1 MVSEPLRGLPT
12 FEATLRLLRALGHEV
27 QPARLRETVR
37 GRTGFEELSRL
48 LESQG
53 LRGRLVQADAD
64 DLGMLDLPTL
74 LQLKDE
80 SWIVLHQLEKD
91 RWDLED
97 ASGRRHSPP
106 ALNTLS
112 GTVLDRLGIL
122 PEGGSLWKRVGRL
135 VLDHRRPLTQ
145 ILIVSAFM
153 QVLAMVTPLITQVV
167 MDQALPQSSR
177 SLLALAVIGV
187 LLTSLASSG
196 LGLVRDWTSAF
207 VETRLDV
214 IAQRGLLDHA
224 LRLPFK
230 NLMGRTAGEL
240 MQAFTGLSTAKDLLS
255 QRLFGTA
262 MDALT
267 ALGYMV
273 LMVSLWPAGAGLVLA
288 GSLLLA
294 LLSVGPGFFQARVQR
309 RAVPAQI
316 LERDSMF
323 QMLQGIATIKSA
335 GVESQALARWSVRFL
350 RLQNLGLLRLRLGL
364 WSEVGLDSVRQL
376 LTVTILVEGGR
387 RVLAGELSIGSLFAF
402 QQMAGS
408 LTGAFQGAASLVL
421 GFFVARPQ
429 MEKAQEILA
438 LETEPMCPGFPPP
451 PALDLVVEDAW
462 FRYDSEGAWVIKNL
476 NLKVEAGARHWLR
489 WPSGAGKSTLLRLL
503 AGLLEP
509 ERGEVRLGGRPAREL
524 GDQVVYMPQ
533 GFQLYGATILENLR
547 ILSGQAP
554 MERLVTAAE
563 ASGLSRLIA
572 TMPMGYETLLSQGG
586 SNLSGGQRQLVLLTA
601 AMATER
607 RILLLDEAFANLD
620 WISRSEILHGDW
632 FQGKTVIYASHDAG
646 LAKEKSY
653 ADPHY
658 APLEARPGRPPG

>member
-1 MVSEPLRGLPT
+1 MPECLHGLPL
-12 FEATLRLLRALGHEV
+12 FEATLKLFRALGREV
-27 QPARLRETVR
+27 QPARLRECI
-37 GRTGFEELSRL
+37 GSLDGFEELPRI

-53 LRGRLVQADAD
+53 LRGRLVQAEAG

-74 LQLKDE
+74 LQLKDG
-80 SWIVLHQLEKD
+80 SWILLHQWGKD
-91 RWDLED
+91 RWELED
-97 ASGRRHSPP
+97 ASGRRQAAP
-106 ALNTLS
+106 ALGWLS
-112 GTVLDRLGIL
+112 GTALDRLGIL
-122 PEGGSLWKRVGRL
+122 PEGGSLWRRVGRL
-135 VLDHRRPLTQ
+135 VLDQRRPLTQ

-153 QVLAMVTPLITQVV
+153 QGLAMASPLITRAV
-167 MDQALPQSSR
+167 MDQALPQASR

-207 VETRLDV
+207 VETRLDA

-255 QRLFGTA
+255 QRLFGTV
-262 MDALT
+262 MDAVT

-273 LMVSLWPAGAGLVLA
+273 LMVSLWPVGAGLVMA

-294 LLSVGPGFFQARVQR
+294 ILSVGPGFFQARIQR

-316 LERDSMF
+316 LERDAMV
-323 QMLQGIATIKSA
+323 QMLHGIATIKSA
-335 GVESQALARWSVRFL
+335 GVEFQALARWSARFL
-350 RLQNLGLLRLRLGL
+350 NVQKLGLLRQRLGL
-364 WSEVGLDSVRQL
+364 WSDVGLDSVRQL
-376 LTVTILVEGGR
+376 LTVAILVEGGR
-387 RVLAGELSIGSLFAF
+387 RVLTSELSIGSLFAF

-408 LTGAFQGAASLVL
+408 LTSAFQGAASLAL

-429 MEKAQEILA
+429 LEKAQEILA
-438 LETEPMCPGFPPP
+438 LEPEPLLPSLPPP
-451 PALDLVVEDAW
+451 PTLDLAVEDAW
-462 FRYDSEGAWVIKNL
+462 FRYSPEDAWVLKNL

-509 ERGEVRLGGRPAREL
+509 EHGQVRLGGRPAREL
-524 GDQVVYMPQ
+524 RDQVVYMPQ
-533 GFQLYGATILENLR
+533 GFQLYGASILENLR

-554 MERLVTAAE
+554 LKQLMAAAE
-563 ASGLSRLIA
+563 ASGLSRLVA
-572 TMPMGYETLLSQGG
+572 TLPMGYETLLSQGG
-586 SNLSGGQRQLVLLTA
+586 NNVSGGQRQLVLLTA

-646 LAKEKSY
+646 LAKE
-653 ADPHY
+653 
-658 APLEARPGRPPG
+658 